1 MGERMNENEE
11 RSKTRSE
18 LVKELKRLRQKVA
31 ELELALESA
40 GLGLWDHD
48 LVNDK
53 VTRDKRWAEMLGYK
67 LEEIN
72 PEGDTWRN
80 LIHPDDVPLVNKVV
94 EDHEA
99 GRIPFFEVEHRLKAK
114 SGEWKWIL
122 NWGRVVERDKEGGS
136 LRAVGTH
143 LDITERKREEEERL
157 KLEAHVQQAQKF
169 ESLNV
174 MAGSIAHHFNN
185 LLMVV
190 LGNLELSLL
199 RLSADS
205 SIGQKIGEAEKAAN
219 RAAELSN
226 LMLTYVGQ
234 REINMQVMDISEIV
248 TEMMGMLE
256 LALSQKAVVRFNPTL
271 KPALFKG
278 DSSQVRQVVMNLVTN
293 AAEAVGDTNGTII
306 LSTGTM
312 FCDGSSFQL
321 PFQKEDL
328 PQGNYVYFQVT
339 DTGCG
344 MNRETLD
351 RIYDPF
357 FTNKFRGR
365 GLGMAV
371 VLGIV
376 RAHRGAIHLDS
387 HPGRGTTVRVL
398 FRSLEGAEAAKAQV
412 KAPVEEEEYKWQGKG
427 TVLMVD
433 DEQKVL
439 EVGKKMLERLGLR
452 VLTTTSALEVVEI
465 FQKQSDHIDCVFID
479 LTMPQMDGVELFYK
493 LKQIK
498 ETIPVIISSG
508 YTEEQTMDRFNDIQ
522 PEGFIHKPYRLRQLA
537 VQMETIMGETR
548 AE

>member
-1 MGERMNENEE
+1 MNKEQG
-11 RSKTRSE
+11 KPKSE
-18 LVKELKRLRQKVA
+18 LIKELKKLRQKVA

-48 LVNDK
+48 LVSDK
-53 VTRDKRWAEMLGYK
+53 VTRNEHWAEMLGYK
-67 LEEIN
+67 LEEIDSD
-72 PEGDTWRN
+72 GDTWRN
-80 LIHPDDVPLVNKVV
+80 LIHPDDIPLANKVAA
-94 EDHEA
+94 DHEA
-99 GRIPFFEVEHRLKAK
+99 GRTPFFEVEHRLKAK
-114 SGEWKWIL
+114 SGKWKWIL
-122 NWGRVVERDKEGGS
+122 NWGRVVERDKDGRP
-136 LRAVGTH
+136 LRAAGTH
-143 LDITERKREEEERL
+143 LDITERKQAEEERL
-157 KLEAHVQQAQKF
+157 KLEAQIQQAQKF

-190 LGNLELSLL
+190 LGNLELALFN
-199 RLSADS
+199 LSTDS
-205 SIGQKIGEAEKAAN
+205 SIQQNIEAAEKAAK

-234 REINMQVMDISEIV
+234 SEINMQVMDISEIV
-248 TEMMGMLE
+248 SEMMGMLE
-256 LALSQKAVVRFNPTL
+256 LAHSQKAVLRFNPTF

-278 DSSQVRQVVMNLVTN
+278 DISQVRQVVMNLVTN
-293 AAEAVGDTNGTII
+293 AAEAVGDTEGTII

-312 FCDGSSFQL
+312 SCDRFSFQL
-321 PFQKEDL
+321 PFQKENL
-328 PQGNYVYFQVT
+328 PEGHYVYFQVT

-344 MNRETLD
+344 MNKETLD

-357 FTNKFRGR
+357 FTSKFRGR
-365 GLGMAV
+365 GLGMAI

-376 RAHRGAIHLDS
+376 RAHKGAIHVDS
-387 HPGRGTTVRVL
+387 QPGKGTTVRVL
-398 FRSLEGAEAAKAQV
+398 FRSLESAETTKV
-412 KAPVEEEEYKWQGKG
+412 KGKVPGEEEEYKWQGKG

-439 EVGKKMLERLGLR
+439 EVGKKMLERLGLK

-479 LTMPQMDGVELFYK
+479 LTMPQMDGVELFHK

-498 ETIPVIISSG
+498 EDIPVIISSG
-508 YTEEQTMDRFNDIQ
+508 YTEEQTMDRFKNIQ

-537 VQMETIMGETR
+537 VQMEMVMGETR
-548 AE
+548 VE

>member
-1 MGERMNENEE
+1 MSEE
-11 RSKTRSE
+11 QGKTKLE
-18 LVKELKRLRQKVA
+18 LIQELKKLRQKVA

-48 LVNDK
+48 LVNDR
-53 VTRDKRWAEMLGYK
+53 VTRNERWAEMLGYK
-67 LEEIN
+67 LEEIDSD
-72 PEGDTWRN
+72 GDTWRN
-80 LIHPDDVPLVNKVV
+80 LIHPDDIPLANKVT
-94 EDHEA
+94 EAHEA
-99 GRIPFFEVEHRLKAK
+99 GRIPFFEVEHRLKTK

-122 NWGRVVERDKEGGS
+122 NWGRVVERDKDGRP
-136 LRAVGTH
+136 LRAAGTH
-143 LDITERKREEEERL
+143 LDITERKQAEEERL
-157 KLEAHVQQAQKF
+157 KLEAQVQQAQKF

-190 LGNLELSLL
+190 LGNMELALFN
-199 RLSADS
+199 LSSDS
-205 SIGQKIGEAEKAAN
+205 SIRYNIEAAEKAAK
-219 RAAELSN
+219 RAAELSS

-234 REINMQVMDISEIV
+234 SEINMQVIDISEIV

-256 LALSQKAVVRFNPTL
+256 LALSQKAVLRFNPTF

-278 DSSQVRQVVMNLVTN
+278 DISQVRQVVMNLVTN
-293 AAEAVGDTNGTII
+293 AAEAVGDTEGTII

-312 FCDGSSFQL
+312 FCNRSSFQL

-328 PQGNYVYFQVT
+328 PEGHYVYFQVT

-344 MNRETLD
+344 MSQQTLD

-357 FTNKFRGR
+357 FTSKFRGR
-365 GLGMAV
+365 GLGMAI

-376 RAHRGAIHLDS
+376 RAHKGAVHLDS
-387 HPGRGTTVRVL
+387 QPGKGTTIRVL
-398 FRSLEGAEAAKAQV
+398 FRSLESAETTKAEG
-412 KAPVEEEEYKWQGKG
+412 KIPVEEEEYQWKGKG

-433 DEQKVL
+433 AEQKVL

-452 VLTTTSALEVVEI
+452 VLTTTSALEVMEI

-479 LTMPQMDGVELFYK
+479 LTMPQMDGVELFHK

-498 ETIPVIISSG
+498 EDIPIIISSG
-508 YTEEQTMDRFNDIQ
+508 YTEEQIMDRFNDIQ

-537 VQMETIMGETR
+537 VQMEMVMGETR
-548 AE
+548 VE